1 MKSLDSFLLKSS
13 FGRALALVLIAL
25 TLLAPAL
32 GAARSQAKKKTAAEP
47 RAAKKI
53 QPRLGTS
60 FRFDGMSLHG
70 KYQSAPWTSTTVED
84 DKFLEDLLGA
94 RKHFRDRV
102 EMDQKRN

>member
-1 MKSLDSFLLKSS
+1 MISLDSILLKVLRRLLAVVMVMS
-13 FGRALALVLIAL
+13 FFA
-25 TLLAPAL
+25 APAL
-32 GAARSQAKKKTAAEP
+32 AGAKKKAVAEP
-47 RAAKKI
+47 KAAKKI

-70 KYQSAPWTSTTVED
+70 KYQSAPWMSTTVED